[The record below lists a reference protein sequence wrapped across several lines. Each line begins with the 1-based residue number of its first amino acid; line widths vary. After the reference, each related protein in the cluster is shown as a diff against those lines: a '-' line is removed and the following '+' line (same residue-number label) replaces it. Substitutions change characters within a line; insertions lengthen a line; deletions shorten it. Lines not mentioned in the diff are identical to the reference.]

1 MDAQQLY
8 GRESCP
14 GMSGSGLQPSAPA
27 VPFVLWSL
35 IDRTKLQHRN
45 AFRVSQQLQN
55 ESFGSDSLSLFIE
68 CDHVQ
73 VEVSFTRGDLGVAL
87 QQ

>member
-1 MDAQQLY
+1 
-8 GRESCP
+8 
-14 GMSGSGLQPSAPA
+14 MSGSGLQPSAPA

-45 AFRVSQQLQN
+45 AFRVSQQLLQN
-55 ESFGSDSLSLFIE
+55 ESFRSESLSLFIE

-73 VEVSFTRGDLGVAL
+73 IEVSFTRGDLGVAL